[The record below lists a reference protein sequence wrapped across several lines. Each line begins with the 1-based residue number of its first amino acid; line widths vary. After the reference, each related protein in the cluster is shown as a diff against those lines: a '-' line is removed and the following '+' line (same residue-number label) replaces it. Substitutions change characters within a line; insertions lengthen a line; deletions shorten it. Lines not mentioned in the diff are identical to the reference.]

1 MQRIEFYHDK
11 DLSPGSWWLPLG
23 AQKPYIACPLC
34 GGTLLG
40 DKVTH
45 VVSDSG
51 EVNASVVCRHPGC
64 NFHKYITLSG
74 WKGTKMEHLEMTV
87 EEQIYSSLLTALVLM
102 EEKKPNDRSE
112 RDRLWA
118 ILKTDLQKVEAL
130 WSMWMLLE
138 NIPMDGKPQVS
149 GDEKK

>member
-1 MQRIEFYHDK
+1 
-11 DLSPGSWWLPLG
+11 
-23 AQKPYIACPLC
+23 
-34 GGTLLG
+34 
-40 DKVTH
+40 
-45 VVSDSG
+45 
-51 EVNASVVCRHPGC
+51 
-64 NFHKYITLSG
+64 
-74 WKGTKMEHLEMTV
+74 MEHLEMTV